1 MFHLNPIHKNIVVLL
16 YKEEEI
22 KMRKLLLAV
31 STVALLGLSAQASA
45 ASDIKVGKKIYDRA
59 FGRGCGACHDISSN
73 PQLIALIKSGDLT
86 KDSFATTLK
95 EGKNGMPKAM
105 DAIMAVGPV
114 KKAGYSED
122 QAIDAVW
129 NFLNQ

>member
-1 MFHLNPIHKNIVVLL
+1 MK
-16 YKEEEI
+16 
-22 KMRKLLLAV
+22 KLLLAV

-45 ASDIKVGKKIYDRA
+45 DKELKVGKKIYDRA

-73 PQLIALIKSGDLT
+73 PQLTALIKASELSEE
-86 KDSFATTLK
+86 SFAKTLK

-105 DAIMAVGPV
+105 AAIMAVGPV

-122 QAIDAVW
+122 EAIAAVYKY
-129 NFLNQ
+129 LSK

>member
-1 MFHLNPIHKNIVVLL
+1 MHGISLS
-16 YKEEEI
+16 I
-22 KMRKLLLAV
+22 KRLQMKKLLLAV

-73 PQLIALIKSGDLT
+73 PQLVALIKSGDLT
-86 KDSFATTLK
+86 KANFATVLK

-105 DAIMAVGPV
+105 AAIMAVGPV

-129 NFLNQ
+129 NYLSK

>member
-1 MFHLNPIHKNIVVLL
+1 MHSCFYYK
-16 YKEEEI
+16 KEEEI
-22 KMRKLLLAV
+22 RMKKLLLAI
-31 STVALLGLSAQASA
+31 STVAVLGLSAQASA
-45 ASDIKVGKKIYDRA
+45 NSDIKVGKKIYDRA

-73 PQLIALIKSGDLT
+73 PQLIALIKSGDLN

-114 KKAGYSED
+114 KKAGYTED

-129 NFLNQ
+129 NFLSQ

>member
-1 MFHLNPIHKNIVVLL
+1 MK
-16 YKEEEI
+16 
-22 KMRKLLLAV
+22 KLLLAV

-45 ASDIKVGKKIYDRA
+45 EGNIKVGKKIYDRA

-86 KDSFATTLK
+86 QESFATTLK

-105 DAIMAVGPV
+105 DAIMAIKPV
-114 KKAGYSED
+114 KKAGLSED
-122 QAIDAVW
+122 EAIDAVW
-129 NFLNQ
+129 SFLAK

>member
-1 MFHLNPIHKNIVVLL
+1 MK
-16 YKEEEI
+16 
-22 KMRKLLLAV
+22 KLLLAV
-31 STVALLGLSAQASA
+31 STVALLGLSVQASA
-45 ASDIKVGKKIYDRA
+45 SEDIKVGKKIYDRA
-59 FGRGCGACHDISSN
+59 FGRGCGACHDIASN

-114 KKAGYSED
+114 KKAGYTED

-129 NFLNQ
+129 NFLAQ

>member
-1 MFHLNPIHKNIVVLL
+1 MKKI
-16 YKEEEI
+16 
-22 KMRKLLLAV
+22 LLAV

-45 ASDIKVGKKIYDRA
+45 DVGKKIYDRA

-73 PQLIALIKSGDLT
+73 PQLVALIKSGDLT
-86 KDSFATTLK
+86 KASFTTTLK
-95 EGKNGMPKAM
+95 EGKNGMPKAV

-114 KKAGYSED
+114 KKAGLSED

-129 NFLNQ
+129 NYLAK